1 MEQSEMKN
9 LTLWAICHSQLGIL
23 PFDKLR
29 AGSLRM
35 KHLRLLLKQYTQFDQ
50 SKYVMV
56 NLKYSILSVNRCVP
70 EISLRSFRATPDKLE
85 LTTTHLRRSFLNFNF

>member
-35 KHLRLLLKQYTQFDQ
+35 TSGEDLSASRGLREPQPPSQLD
-50 SKYVMV
+50 
-56 NLKYSILSVNRCVP
+56 
-70 EISLRSFRATPDKLE
+70 ISL
-85 LTTTHLRRSFLNFNF
+85 H